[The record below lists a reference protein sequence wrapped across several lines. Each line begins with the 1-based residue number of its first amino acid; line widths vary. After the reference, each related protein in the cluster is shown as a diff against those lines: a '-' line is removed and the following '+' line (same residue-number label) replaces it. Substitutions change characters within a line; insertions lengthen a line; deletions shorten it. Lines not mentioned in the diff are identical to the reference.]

1 MKKLAVFMLAMALA
15 VSTSISA
22 MAAGFTPSV
31 QGKDAPDVVT
41 KIVISED
48 GSLKK
53 YSGQVVDKNGKV
65 VKNVENKKIVIT
77 PVSKVKKAPKAI
89 KTELEKAYKQIKE
102 AKSLKDLV
110 PDIDKHLKS
119 LSKTLKVEN
128 MVVRDLFDVTID
140 QETEKLLKNG
150 NSVQL
155 TFKLDIKATDKVVCL
170 YQDNDGKWKAID
182 KSRVKNNKDGTV
194 TVNITESGPIAF
206 VVEKKNTVR
215 KTLGSAF

>member
-22 MAAGFTPSV
+22 MATSFTPSV

-41 KIVISED
+41 KTVISKD
-48 GSLKK
+48 GSIKK

-65 VKNVENKKIVIT
+65 VKNVENKKIIIT
-77 PVSKVKKAPKAI
+77 PVSKAKDASKAI
-89 KTELEKAYKQIKE
+89 KTELETAYKQIKE

-119 LSKTLKVEN
+119 ISNTLKVEN

-155 TFKLDIKATDKVVCL
+155 TFKLDVKATDKVVCL
-170 YQDNDGKWKAID
+170 YQDNEGKWKAID

-206 VVEKKNTVR
+206 VVEK
-215 KTLGSAF
+215 

>member
-1 MKKLAVFMLAMALA
+1 
-15 VSTSISA
+15 
-22 MAAGFTPSV
+22 
-31 QGKDAPDVVT
+31 
-41 KIVISED
+41 
-48 GSLKK
+48 
-53 YSGQVVDKNGKV
+53 
-65 VKNVENKKIVIT
+65 
-77 PVSKVKKAPKAI
+77 
-89 KTELEKAYKQIKE
+89 
-102 AKSLKDLV
+102 
-110 PDIDKHLKS
+110 
-119 LSKTLKVEN
+119 

-155 TFKLDIKATDKVVCL
+155 TFKLDVKATDKVVCL
-170 YQDNDGKWKAID
+170 YQDNEGKWKAID

>member
-77 PVSKVKKAPKAI
+77 PVSKAKKAPKAI

-182 KSRVKNNKDGTV
+182 KSRVKNNKNGTV

-206 VVEKKNTVR
+206 VVEKQNTVR